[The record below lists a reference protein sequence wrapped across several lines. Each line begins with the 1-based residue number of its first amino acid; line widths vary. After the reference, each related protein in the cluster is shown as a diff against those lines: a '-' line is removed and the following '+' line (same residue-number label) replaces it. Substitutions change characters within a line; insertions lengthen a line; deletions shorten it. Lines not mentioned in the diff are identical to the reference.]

1 MRTLNLFTEV
11 LPSYTIKDKLYF
23 EKYFKL
29 NTFES
34 PFNDSEVI
42 LILRDRDTDEIFKAV
57 LKSSDLEK
65 IKMRHGSLFIN
76 GSNSNTPRTL
86 IMDNY
91 LNEKFDVNK
100 LSTVSRESLRNF
112 ITTKIDYDMISIN
125 NESVESLII
134 NEIFNDGNPVYE
146 KEFADFVYDLY
157 QKSNAYEVLD
167 KSYYGIKIRFILL
180 CHDYFSGKFKVYT
193 DRYDDNVKE
202 NTFDSI
208 NIEIRMNS
216 DYNKNLQYIYHNR
229 NYVNKLIR
237 YILEH
242 DETSKDYANYLKMY
256 NLVLSRDNTLIA
268 RFCFKDGLES
278 KCNI

>member
-1 MRTLNLFTEV
+1 MRTIKLFTEV
-11 LPSYTIKDKLYF
+11 LPTYTIDSKSYF
-23 EKYFKL
+23 NDFFKL

-34 PFNDSEVI
+34 PFNDSDVI
-42 LILRDRDTDEIFKAV
+42 LILRDRKTDEIFKSV

-65 IKMRHGSLFIN
+65 IKIRHGSLFIN
-76 GSNSNTPRTL
+76 GSNSNTPRTM

-91 LNEKFDVNK
+91 LNQKFDVSK
-100 LSTVSRESLRNF
+100 LSAVSRESLRNF
-112 ITTKIDYDMISIN
+112 ITTKIDYDAVSVNDESI
-125 NESVESLII
+125 ESLII
-134 NEIFNDGNPVYE
+134 QKAFNDSEPVYE
-146 KEFADFVYDLY
+146 KEFADFIYDLY
-157 QKSNAYEVLD
+157 QKSDAYEVLD
-167 KSYYGIKIRFILL
+167 KSYYEIKIRFILL
-180 CHDYFSGKFKVYT
+180 CHNYFSGKFRVYT
-193 DRYDDNVKE
+193 DRYADNMKE

-216 DYNKNLQYIYHNR
+216 DYAKNLYYLRENKK
-229 NYVNKLIR
+229 YVNSLIR

-242 DETSKDYANYLKMY
+242 DNMSKDYANYLRMY

>member
-1 MRTLNLFTEV
+1 MRTLKLFTEV
-11 LPSYTIKDKLYF
+11 LPSYEIDGKSYF
-23 EKYFKL
+23 NNFFKL

-42 LILRDRDTDEIFKAV
+42 LILRDIYTDEIFKAV
-57 LKSSDLEK
+57 LKSSDLGK
-65 IKMRHGSLFIN
+65 IKIRHGSLFIN
-76 GSNSNTPRTL
+76 GSNSNTPKTL

-91 LNEKFDVNK
+91 LNDKFDTSK
-100 LSTVSRESLRNF
+100 LSAVSRESLRNY
-112 ITTKIDYDMISIN
+112 ITTKIEYSMVSIN
-125 NESVESLII
+125 SESLESLII
-134 NEIFNDGNPVYE
+134 NKIFNDGNPVYE
-146 KEFADFVYDLY
+146 KEFADFIYDLY

-167 KSYYGIKIRFILL
+167 QSYYGIKIRFILL
-180 CHDYFSGKFKVYT
+180 CHNYFSGKYKVYT
-193 DRYDDNVKE
+193 DRYADNMKE

-216 DYNKNLQYIYHNR
+216 DYIKNLQYIHHNR
-229 NYVNKLIR
+229 DYVNKLIR
-237 YILEH
+237 YILMH